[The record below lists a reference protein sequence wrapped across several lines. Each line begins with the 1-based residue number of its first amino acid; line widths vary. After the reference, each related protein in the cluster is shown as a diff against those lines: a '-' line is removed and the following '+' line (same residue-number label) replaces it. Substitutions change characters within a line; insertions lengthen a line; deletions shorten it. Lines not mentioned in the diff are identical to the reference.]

1 MGKILVVD
9 DSAFAR
15 LNICRVLKSAGH
27 EILEAANGREGLDMV
42 MRLEPDC
49 ILSDLLMPEM
59 DGIGFLAA
67 LRERRIAL
75 PVIVLT
81 ADIQETKKRQCLDLG
96 AVGFL
101 HKPPQKEELL
111 DQIESTLS
119 AGR

>member
-15 LNICRVLKSAGH
+15 LNICRILKSAGH
-27 EILEAANGREGLDMV
+27 EIFEAANGREGLDLAMA
-42 MRLEPDC
+42 LKPDC

-59 DGIGFLAA
+59 DGIDFLAA
-67 LRERRIAL
+67 LKEQRIVL

-81 ADIQETKKRQCLDLG
+81 ADIQETKKRQCLDFG
-96 AVGFL
+96 AAGFL
-101 HKPPQKEELL
+101 QKPPQKEELL
-111 DQIESTLS
+111 AQIETALS